1 MQKIKDFCKRHR
13 LLWLT
18 LLVALAA
25 AAVAAWA
32 GFDLGQRVDNQ
43 PVYEIVNDDYTRT
56 VVIPA
61 TADAATQDGG
71 TTGLYLPVPLK
82 SGQRI
87 YGVRLDL
94 TTHNWAFRHG
104 TLYAALLD
112 ADGNAVANGELDCI
126 TIKDD
131 TFAAI
136 TFDAPYTAPGT
147 ADAEAD
153 YDLANPNMTL
163 RLWYTPGDDWD
174 VYHLLGLWTD
184 ADTSQQMTRRNANG
198 TTDSVVGHPALQYV
212 VNDSGSWSH
221 VISRLLGVLI
231 FAAVVAGFI
240 LLTHRAKLWQVV
252 LGCGAVLG
260 VAAAFAFLL
269 PANAPWWLVMLG
281 AALAIGLG
289 KMAFGGL
296 GANAVNTAL
305 VGWAMLYVSWPAL
318 MDPNSMQ
325 LDTSFIDPLV
335 RLKYFGAG
343 AVSHI
348 GLTDLLLGNQIGGL
362 GASQAGALFIGG
374 SYLAARGTIRWEIAL
389 SFFVG
394 VFLTAALYNVIDA
407 ERFAT
412 PFFHL
417 CTGSTFLGGFFL
429 ATEWASSPGRQIPMM
444 LYGLIGGAMV
454 IIIRVYGIYPDGV
467 PFAILLINLLA
478 PLLDSIHPKPFGAR

>member
-1 MQKIKDFCKRHR
+1 MLRHFYDATWGRKPLRRGRASGKQTYSGPLGKADRNGAFSPYGTGNERERGIVSAPLRKTNRERVQGERLYVTIYYVLIKRKKTIRGPMRSKQERTSKPPPPPLQPSLKGEGWSLGMREGSFQEDMADVANESTAGTAGGERAAVLALRADGEESELRDAAGTGSGGVHGG
-13 LLWLT
+13 
-18 LLVALAA
+18 VAL
-25 AAVAAWA
+25 
-32 GFDLGQRVDNQ
+32 
-43 PVYEIVNDDYTRT
+43 
-56 VVIPA
+56 
-61 TADAATQDGG
+61 
-71 TTGLYLPVPLK
+71 
-82 SGQRI
+82 
-87 YGVRLDL
+87 
-94 TTHNWAFRHG
+94 
-104 TLYAALLD
+104 
-112 ADGNAVANGELDCI
+112 
-126 TIKDD
+126 
-131 TFAAI
+131 
-136 TFDAPYTAPGT
+136 
-147 ADAEAD
+147 
-153 YDLANPNMTL
+153 
-163 RLWYTPGDDWD
+163 
-174 VYHLLGLWTD
+174 
-184 ADTSQQMTRRNANG
+184 
-198 TTDSVVGHPALQYV
+198 GHPGGAGYGQ
-212 VNDSGSWSH
+212 D
-221 VISRLLGVLI
+221 ISVDD
-231 FAAVVAGFI
+231 FS
-240 LLTHRAKLWQVV
+240 
-252 LGCGAVLG
+252 GAVSCLL
-260 VAAAFAFLL
+260 FAFLL

>member
-1 MQKIKDFCKRHR
+1 MSQTNQQPVLLAVRAPPFWHCGRTVKKANYAMLLALAPASFMAVWHWGIPAARVMALAMVTGIATEALCQKIMGQDISVDDF
-13 LLWLT
+13 
-18 LLVALAA
+18 
-25 AAVAAWA
+25 
-32 GFDLGQRVDNQ
+32 
-43 PVYEIVNDDYTRT
+43 
-56 VVIPA
+56 
-61 TADAATQDGG
+61 
-71 TTGLYLPVPLK
+71 
-82 SGQRI
+82 S
-87 YGVRLDL
+87 
-94 TTHNWAFRHG
+94 
-104 TLYAALLD
+104 
-112 ADGNAVANGELDCI
+112 
-126 TIKDD
+126 
-131 TFAAI
+131 
-136 TFDAPYTAPGT
+136 
-147 ADAEAD
+147 
-153 YDLANPNMTL
+153 
-163 RLWYTPGDDWD
+163 
-174 VYHLLGLWTD
+174 
-184 ADTSQQMTRRNANG
+184 
-198 TTDSVVGHPALQYV
+198 
-212 VNDSGSWSH
+212 
-221 VISRLLGVLI
+221 
-231 FAAVVAGFI
+231 
-240 LLTHRAKLWQVV
+240 
-252 LGCGAVLG
+252 GAVSCLL
-260 VAAAFAFLL
+260 FAFLL

-318 MDPNSMQ
+318 MDPNAMQ

-348 GLTDLLLGNQIGGL
+348 DLTNLLLGNQIGGL

-374 SYLAARGTIRWEIAL
+374 SYLAARGTIRWEIARSSAVFSL
-389 SFFVG
+389 TTYDKEGEAHSSGSG